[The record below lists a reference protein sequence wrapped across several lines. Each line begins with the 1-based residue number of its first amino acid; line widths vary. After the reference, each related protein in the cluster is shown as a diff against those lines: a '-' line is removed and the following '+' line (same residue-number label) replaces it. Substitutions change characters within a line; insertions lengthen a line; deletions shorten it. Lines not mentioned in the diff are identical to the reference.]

1 METTTREMTMWR
13 FEATWGHSKYSSMKV
28 IDGEPTDRDTLYVG
42 YDVEEFLGYRPK
54 DLEVKWE
61 AA

>member
-1 METTTREMTMWR
+1 MTMWR
-13 FEATWGHSKYSSMKV
+13 FEATWGHSRYSSMKV